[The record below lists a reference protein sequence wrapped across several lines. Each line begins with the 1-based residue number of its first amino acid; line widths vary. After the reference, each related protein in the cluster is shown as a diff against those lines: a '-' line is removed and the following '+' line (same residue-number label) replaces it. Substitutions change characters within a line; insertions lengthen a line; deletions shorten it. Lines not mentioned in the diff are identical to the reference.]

1 MPTARTALAF
11 VTALT
16 LSPAVLPASQAPPAS
31 KPPLTRP
38 EVEALVRADAAR
50 LRGTKAEAVTLVS
63 TESRIW
69 KGRGLGCGTPRKG
82 LDEEIPSI
90 EGFLVKV
97 SVGAETLSYHTDRT
111 GRVLLCPTTRKPV
124 DRISY

>member
-1 MPTARTALAF
+1 MTIARTALAF
-11 VTALT
+11 ATALT
-16 LSPAVLPASQAPPAS
+16 LSATVAPAAQTPPAS
-31 KPPLTRP
+31 KPPLTQA
-38 EVEALVRADAAR
+38 EVETLVRADAAR
-50 LRGTKAEAVTLVS
+50 VRGVKPDAVTLVA
-63 TESRIW
+63 TETRTW

-82 LDEEIPSI
+82 LDEEVPSI

-97 SVGAETLSYHTDRT
+97 SVGTETLAYHTDRT